1 MRDIAEEK
9 GISVHIDPEGG
20 SLEITGDYD
29 RLVQVFVNLI
39 GNALKFTEKG
49 EIRIQVRMVA
59 GHPEIRV
66 NDTGIGIPPDELG
79 RIFDKFHQVDS
90 GLTREVGGTGLGL
103 AICKGIIKGH
113 DGSIRAESEV
123 GRGSTFVIVL

>member
-1 MRDIAEEK
+1 M
-9 GISVHIDPEGG
+9 
-20 SLEITGDYD
+20 
-29 RLVQVFVNLI
+29 VQVFVNLI

-49 EIRIQVRMVA
+49 EIHIQVRLAA

-66 NDTGIGIPPDELG
+66 SDTGIGIPSEELD

-103 AICKGIIKGH
+103 AICRGIVEGH
-113 DGSIRAESEV
+113 GGSIRAESEV
-123 GRGSTFVIVL
+123 GHGSTFVIGL

>member
-1 MRDIAEEK
+1 MRGIAEEK
-9 GISVHIDPEGG
+9 GISIHIDPEGE
-20 SLEITGDYD
+20 SLEITGDHD

-39 GNALKFTEKG
+39 GNALKFTEEG

-66 NDTGIGIPPDELG
+66 SDTGIGIPPDELG

-90 GLTREVGGTGLGL
+90 GLTREVGGSGLGL
-103 AICKGIIKGH
+103 AICRGIIEGH
-113 DGSIRAESEV
+113 GGSIRAESEV